1 MKGFTSFA
9 AAFIGTLAGAQQVGT
24 DIVWEKDLAT
34 AMAKSRDW
42 HKRTYREIGSS
53 MVSFAC

>member
-34 AMAKSRDW
+34 AMAKSRETG
-42 HKRTYREIGSS
+42 RPVMAYFTFET
-53 MVSFAC
+53 